1 MALMFDGDLLAERAR
16 VTPGKVAL
24 VVVESGE
31 RLTYADLDARALAAG
46 AYLQSLGIA
55 PGDRVGIPGE
65 NRPEFLALF
74 FGCLKIGAIAVPLST
89 RATDHEREQI
99 ATDCGM
105 KMVVSLDAI
114 PATGNRQ
121 PATHQEDDAI
131 ACLLYTSGTTGKPKG
146 VMIPLR
152 QLWWN
157 GYNTVVNWDLRFDDI
172 SPLYTPIYHAGG
184 LAAFTIPI
192 FCAGGTMV
200 LHRGFNPSEVWQTI
214 EKERCTVVLGV
225 PTIWKMLMDAPEFA
239 AADLSHVRWFISGG
253 APLPQYL
260 IEAYQKRGVVFRQ
273 GYGMTEVGVNCF
285 TMTNDDSFR
294 KPGSIGKP
302 MMFTEVRIVDG
313 DGNDVGPNEV
323 GEMWIRGPHVSAGYW
338 SNEEATRAA
347 YGEDGFFRTGDL
359 ARRDEEGYFTIAGR
373 RKEMFITGGV
383 NVYPAEIEGELVT
396 HPRVSDAAVIA
407 VADDK
412 WGEVPVAFVVGDATS
427 EELASYLAVRIAK
440 YKVPKR
446 FVFLDALP
454 RTPYGKVEKTKLKP

>member
-1 MALMFDGDLLAERAR
+1 MFDGDLLAERAR
-16 VTPGKVAL
+16 VTPEKVAL
-24 VVVESGE
+24 VVVETGE
-31 RLTYADLDARALAAG
+31 RLTYAELNARAEAA
-46 AYLQSLGIA
+46 ASYLVSLGVSA
-55 PGDRVGIPGE
+55 GDRVGIPGE

-74 FGCLKIGAIAVPLST
+74 FGCLKIAAIAVPLST
-89 RATDHEREQI
+89 RATDHERAQI
-99 ATDCGM
+99 ANDCGM
-105 KMVVSLDAI
+105 KLVVSLDAI
-114 PATGNRQ
+114 PATGDRP
-121 PATHQEDDAI
+121 PATHQNDATI
-131 ACLLYTSGTTGKPKG
+131 AALLYTSGTTGKPKG
-146 VMIPLR
+146 VMIPRR
-152 QLWWN
+152 QLLWN

-200 LHRGFNPSEVWQTI
+200 LHRGFNPSEVWQTVQ
-214 EKERCTVVLGV
+214 KERCTVVLGV

-239 AADLSHVRWFISGG
+239 TADLAHVRWFISGG

-260 IEAYQKRGVVFRQ
+260 IEAYQQRGVVFRQ

-302 MMFTEVRIVDG
+302 MMFTDVRIVDG
-313 DGNDVGPNEV
+313 NGNDAGANEV

-338 SNEEATRAA
+338 NNEEATRAA
-347 YGEDGFFRTGDL
+347 YGDDGYFRTGDL

-373 RKEMFITGGV
+373 KKEMFITGGV

-407 VADDK
+407 VADET
-412 WGEVPVAFVVGDATS
+412 WGEVPVAFVVGDATPD
-427 EELASYLAVRIAK
+427 ELASYLAVRIAK

-446 FVFLDALP
+446 FVFVDALP